1 MITTNDSPVRAWL
14 VAMISV
20 VGALAGC
27 NPPGPAN
34 DSGHFVERAANAG
47 VDFIHHHG
55 GSGKKHLVEIVAG
68 SVCMVDYDGDLDWD
82 LVFGQGA
89 PLPGTDAGSF
99 DARDRL
105 YRNDGNWQFTDVTD
119 STGATEPGYT
129 LAVVAPDF
137 DGDGDQD
144 LYFCNFGENRM
155 LRNDNGKFVDV
166 TASVGLNSD
175 RFTTGAAF
183 ADFDQDG
190 DLDAYLCNYVIEDLK
205 HPGCG
210 ELQRGPEYRTYCE
223 PGVFPASP
231 DQLYENVDG
240 RYREITEQAGI
251 ADTYGNGLGVVIS
264 DYDLDGDVDI
274 FVANDQS
281 PNFLWA
287 NQGQLRFVDMADR
300 AGVAVGGMGAS
311 EACMGTDWGDVDQDG
326 DFDLIAANLA
336 METNTL
342 YINDGGGF
350 FSDRSE
356 VSGVGVPSLPNVGFG
371 CELFDADNDTDLDLM
386 VVNGQVIDNVHLYE
400 PLATFEQPPQYYEN
414 QGQGRFLEA
423 SASAGAYFAAKY
435 VGRALAVG
443 DLDGD
448 GDLDVVVANNHRPA
462 HLLENQRSA
471 NRSWIRFRLLGNAAN
486 QFGLGARVL
495 VHAGDQVLTEE
506 LRGTSSYASFHEL
519 VVHFGLDDLEA
530 VDQVEVFW
538 PDGAHST
545 IAQLATRQVHTLEH
559 PQR

>member
-1 MITTNDSPVRAWL
+1 MLPTRLPAGSAVLSLLLSFACTETTN
-14 VAMISV
+14 
-20 VGALAGC
+20 
-27 NPPGPAN
+27 NE
-34 DSGHFVERAANAG
+34 SGFFVERAKTSG
-47 VDFIHHHG
+47 IDFVHHHG

-68 SVCMVDYDGDLDWD
+68 SVCLLDYDQDGDSDIA
-82 LVFGQGA
+82 FGQGTA
-89 PLPGTDAGSF
+89 LPGTDPSSF
-99 DARDRL
+99 DSRDRL
-105 YRNDGNWQFTDVTD
+105 YRNDGRWNFTDVTED
-119 STGATEPGYT
+119 TRAFEPGYT
-129 LAVVAPDF
+129 LAIVAPDF

-155 LRNDNGKFVDV
+155 LRNDDGVFTDV
-166 TASVGLNSD
+166 TAEVGLNSA

-210 ELQRGPEYRTYCE
+210 DTQRGAEYRTYCE

-231 DQLYENVDG
+231 DQMFENLNGRFVDV
-240 RYREITEQAGI
+240 TERAGI
-251 ADTYGNGLGVVIS
+251 VDTYGNSLGVVIS
-264 DYDLDGDVDI
+264 DYDLDGDVDV

-281 PNFLWA
+281 PNFLWT
-287 NQGQLRFVDMADR
+287 NQGGFRFRNDADR

-342 YINDGGGF
+342 YVNDGDGF

-356 VSGVGVPSLPNVGFG
+356 ISGIGVPSLPNVGFG
-371 CELFDADNDTDLDLM
+371 CELFDADNDSDLDLM

-400 PLATFEQPPQYYEN
+400 PLATFEQPPQFYEN
-414 QGQGRFLEA
+414 NGEGRFA
-423 SASAGAYFAAKY
+423 DVSASAGPYFSQRY

-448 GDLDVVVANNHRPA
+448 GDLDAVVSNNNRAA
-462 HLLENQRSA
+462 HLLENQRSQ
-471 NRSWIRFRLLGNAAN
+471 NRSWIRFVLKGAQKNTAA
-486 QFGLGARVL
+486 LGARVEVTFGKTTL
-495 VHAGDQVLTEE
+495 NEE

-519 VVHFGLDDLEA
+519 VVHFGLDD
-530 VDQVEVFW
+530 VETVNTVRVFW
-538 PDGAHST
+538 PDGATSEVNDLG
-545 IAQLATRQVHTLEH
+545 ARQVHVLEH
-559 PQR
+559 PNR